1 MMNGRL
7 RRILLVLAAFA
18 GVLGAAPRGA
28 LAEGLAIVGA
38 TVVDGAA
45 APIPDAV
52 VLIDGDRI
60 RAVGSRAQVALP
72 KGITIVDGRGK
83 WVAPGLIDAHVHF
96 FQSGGAY
103 TRPDVVDLRK
113 VRPYERE
120 IALLKAALPR
130 TFARYLLCGITSVV
144 DVGGPFWNF
153 EVRDAAGRT
162 AVAPRVA
169 VAGPLVSTV
178 ARPDLDIGD
187 PPIIKITTP
196 DDARALVRRELER
209 KPDLMK
215 VWFVVRSLGN
225 ESLARSSNRGAL
237 RTPQTPPA
245 SDDLAAGKALVAA
258 TVDEARK
265 GGVRTA
271 VHATELETAR
281 AAVEAGA
288 DVLVHSVFDKPVDD
302 AFVALLK
309 RRGVIYIPT
318 LFVRTGYTLVLTGS
332 FTPTP
337 AERRWADPDV
347 LATFEEVKS
356 RPELTSRPRR
366 ASDPESDRVPLQNL
380 KRLSDAGV
388 TIAAG
393 TDAGNIGTLHGPS
406 IFRELRLMADAGLTP
421 REVLASATTGGAR
434 VMGRE
439 KDLGGVAPG
448 KLADLLIL
456 DRDPLVDVANLEAI
470 HRVVKGGRVFTPN
483 ELAKAAAGH

>member
-1 MMNGRL
+1 MAGRF
-7 RRILLVLAAFA
+7 RRTLLVLAVAA
-18 GVLGAAPRGA
+18 GMLGAASRGA
-28 LAEGLAIVGA
+28 RAEGLAIVGA

-60 RAVGSRAQVALP
+60 QAVGSRAQVALP

-83 WVAPGLIDAHVHF
+83 WVAPGLVDAHVHF

-103 TRPDVVDLRK
+103 TRPDAVDLRK

-130 TFARYLLCGITSVV
+130 TFARYLLCGVTSVV

-153 EVRDAAGRT
+153 EVRDAAART
-162 AVAPRVA
+162 ALAPRVA
-169 VAGPLVSTV
+169 VAGPLISTV
-178 ARPDLDIGD
+178 DRPQLDIGD
-187 PPIIKITTP
+187 PPIIKTATP
-196 DDARALVRRELER
+196 DEARALVRRELER

-215 VWFVVRSLGN
+215 VWFVFRPG
-225 ESLARSSNRGAL
+225 
-237 RTPQTPPA
+237 
-245 SDDLAAGKALVAA
+245 DDLAAGKALVAA

-302 AFVALLK
+302 AFVDLLK
-309 RRGVIYIPT
+309 RRGVVYIPT
-318 LFVRTGYTLVLTGS
+318 LFVRTGYTLVLTGT

-347 LATFEEVKS
+347 LATFDEVKS
-356 RPELTSRPRR
+356 RPELASRPRR
-366 ASDPESDRVPLQNL
+366 APDPESERVTAQNL

-406 IFRELRLMADAGLTP
+406 IFRELRLMADAGLTT
-421 REVLASATTGGAR
+421 RQVLASATAGGAR

-439 KDLGGVAPG
+439 KDLGAVAPG

-470 HRVVKGGRVFTPN
+470 HRVVKGGRVYTPE
-483 ELAKAAAGH
+483 ELARAAAGR

>member
-1 MMNGRL
+1 MTRRL
-7 RRILLVLAAFA
+7 LRTVLAAVA
-18 GVLGAAPRGA
+18 GVLAAVPRPA
-28 LAEGLAIVGA
+28 LADGLAIVGA
-38 TVVDGAA
+38 TVVDGTA

-52 VLIDGDRI
+52 VLIRGDRI
-60 RAVGSRAQVALP
+60 QAVGARAQVAVP

-83 WVAPGLIDAHVHF
+83 WVAPGLVDAHVHF
-96 FQSGGAY
+96 FQSGSAY

-113 VRPYERE
+113 LRPYERE

-130 TFARYLLCGITSVV
+130 TFARYLLCGVTSVV

-153 EVRDAAGRT
+153 EVRDSAART
-162 AVAPRVA
+162 ALAPRVA

-178 ARPDLDIGD
+178 ARPELDIGD
-187 PPIIKITTP
+187 PPIVKTSTP
-196 DDARALVRRELER
+196 EEARALVRRELAR

-225 ESLARSSNRGAL
+225 ESL
-237 RTPQTPPA
+237 
-245 SDDLAAGKALVAA
+245 DDLAAGKALVAA

-288 DVLVHSVFDKPVDD
+288 AVLVHSVFDKPVDD
-302 AFVALLK
+302 AFVDLLK
-309 RRGVIYIPT
+309 RRGVVYIPT

-347 LATFEEVKS
+347 LATFDEVKS
-356 RPELTSRPRR
+356 RPELASRPRR
-366 ASDPESDRVPLQNL
+366 TPDPESERVPLQNL

-406 IFRELRLMADAGLTP
+406 IFRELRLMVDAGLTP
-421 REVLASATTGGAR
+421 REVLASATAGGAR

-439 KDLGGVAPG
+439 KDLGAVAPG

-456 DRDPLVDVANLEAI
+456 DRDPLADVANLEAI
-470 HRVVKGGRVFTPN
+470 HRVVKGGRVFTPE
-483 ELAKAAAGH
+483 ELARVAAGR

>member
-1 MMNGRL
+1 M
-7 RRILLVLAAFA
+7 IVFLVTAAGFEPLAAFLT
-18 GVLGAAPRGA
+18 GWAARLRG
-28 LAEGLAIVGA
+28 
-38 TVVDGAA
+38 
-45 APIPDAV
+45 
-52 VLIDGDRI
+52 
-60 RAVGSRAQVALP
+60 SVALP

-83 WVAPGLIDAHVHF
+83 WVAPGLVDAHVHF
-96 FQSGGAY
+96 FQSGSAY

-113 VRPYERE
+113 LRPYERE

-130 TFARYLLCGITSVV
+130 TFARYLLCGVTSVV

-153 EVRDAAGRT
+153 EVRDSAART
-162 AVAPRVA
+162 ALAPRVA

-178 ARPDLDIGD
+178 ARPELDIGD
-187 PPIIKITTP
+187 PPIVKTSTP
-196 DDARALVRRELER
+196 EEARALVRRELAR

-225 ESLARSSNRGAL
+225 ESL
-237 RTPQTPPA
+237 
-245 SDDLAAGKALVAA
+245 DDLAAGKALVAA

-288 DVLVHSVFDKPVDD
+288 AVLVHSVFDKPVDD
-302 AFVALLK
+302 AFVDLMK
-309 RRGVIYIPT
+309 RRGVVYIPT

-347 LATFEEVKS
+347 LATFDEVKS
-356 RPELTSRPRR
+356 RPELASRPRR
-366 ASDPESDRVPLQNL
+366 TPDPESERVPLQNL

-406 IFRELRLMADAGLTP
+406 IFRELRLMVDAGLTP
-421 REVLASATTGGAR
+421 REVLASATAGGAR

-439 KDLGGVAPG
+439 KDLGAVAPG

-456 DRDPLVDVANLEAI
+456 DRDPLADVANLEAI
-470 HRVVKGGRVFTPN
+470 HRVVKGGRVFTPE
-483 ELAKAAAGH
+483 ELARVAAGR

>member
-1 MMNGRL
+1 MTRRL
-7 RRILLVLAAFA
+7 RRTLLVLAALA
-18 GVLGAAPRGA
+18 GVLGAPRGA

-52 VLIDGDRI
+52 VLIEGDRI
-60 RAVGSRAQVALP
+60 RAVGPRAQVALP

-83 WVAPGLIDAHVHF
+83 WVAPGLVDAHVHF

-113 VRPYERE
+113 VRSYERE

-130 TFARYLLCGITSVV
+130 TFARYLLCGITSAV

-153 EVRDAAGRT
+153 EVRDAASRT
-162 AVAPRVA
+162 AIAPRVA

-178 ARPDLDIGD
+178 DRPQLDIGD

-196 DDARALVRRELER
+196 DEARVLVRRELER

-215 VWFVVRSLGN
+215 VWFIFRPG
-225 ESLARSSNRGAL
+225 
-237 RTPQTPPA
+237 
-245 SDDLAAGKALVAA
+245 DDLAVGKAIVAA

-302 AFVALLK
+302 AFVELLK

-318 LFVRTGYTLVLTGS
+318 LFVRTGYALVLTGR

-393 TDAGNIGTLHGPS
+393 TDAGNIGTVHGPS

-421 REVLASATTGGAR
+421 REVLASATVGGAR

-439 KDLGGVAPG
+439 KDLGVVAPG
-448 KLADLLIL
+448 RLADLVIL

-470 HRVVKGGRVFTPN
+470 HRVVKGGRVYTPE

>member
-1 MMNGRL
+1 MMTGRL
-7 RRILLVLAAFA
+7 RRTLLVLAALA
-18 GVLGAAPRGA
+18 GGLGAVPRA
-28 LAEGLAIVGA
+28 ARAEGLAIVGA

-45 APIPDAV
+45 APIADAV
-52 VLIDGDRI
+52 VLINGDRI
-60 RAVGSRAQVALP
+60 QAVGSRAQVALP

-130 TFARYLLCGITSVV
+130 TFARYLLCGVTSVV

-153 EVRDAAGRT
+153 DVREAAGRT
-162 AVAPRVA
+162 ALAPRVA

-178 ARPDLDIGD
+178 DRPQLDIGD
-187 PPIIKITTP
+187 PPIVKTATP
-196 DDARALVRRELER
+196 DEARALVRRELER

-215 VWFVVRSLGN
+215 VWFVFRPG
-225 ESLARSSNRGAL
+225 
-237 RTPQTPPA
+237 
-245 SDDLAAGKALVAA
+245 DDLAAGKALVAA

-302 AFVALLK
+302 AFVDLLK
-309 RRGVIYIPT
+309 RRGVVYIPT
-318 LFVRTGYTLVLTGS
+318 LFVRTGYTLVLTGG
-332 FTPTP
+332 FTPTA

-347 LATFEEVKS
+347 LATYEEVKS

-366 ASDPESDRVPLQNL
+366 AADPESERVPRQNL

-421 REVLASATTGGAR
+421 REVLASATAGGAR

-439 KDLGGVAPG
+439 KDLGAVAPG

-470 HRVVKGGRVFTPN
+470 YRVVKGGRVFTTD
-483 ELAKAAAGH
+483 ELARAAAAGR

>member
-1 MMNGRL
+1 MMTGRL
-7 RRILLVLAAFA
+7 RRTLLVLAALA
-18 GVLGAAPRGA
+18 GGLGAVPRA
-28 LAEGLAIVGA
+28 ARAEGLAIVGA

-45 APIPDAV
+45 APIADAV
-52 VLIDGDRI
+52 VLINGDRI
-60 RAVGSRAQVALP
+60 QAVGSRAQVALP

-130 TFARYLLCGITSVV
+130 TFARYLLCGVTSVV

-153 EVRDAAGRT
+153 EVREAARRT
-162 AVAPRVA
+162 ALAPRVA

-178 ARPDLDIGD
+178 DRPQLDIGD
-187 PPIIKITTP
+187 PPIVKTATP
-196 DDARALVRRELER
+196 DEARALVRRELER

-215 VWFVVRSLGN
+215 VWFVFRPG
-225 ESLARSSNRGAL
+225 
-237 RTPQTPPA
+237 
-245 SDDLAAGKALVAA
+245 DDLAAGKALVAA

-302 AFVALLK
+302 AFVDLLK
-309 RRGVIYIPT
+309 RRGVVYIPT
-318 LFVRTGYTLVLTGS
+318 LFVRTGYTLVLTGT
-332 FTPTP
+332 FVPTP

-366 ASDPESDRVPLQNL
+366 AADPESERVPRQNL

-406 IFRELRLMADAGLTP
+406 IFRELRLMVDAGLTP
-421 REVLASATTGGAR
+421 REVLASATAAGAR

-439 KDLGGVAPG
+439 KDLGAVAPG

-470 HRVVKGGRVFTPN
+470 HRVVKGGRVYRPE
-483 ELAKAAAGH
+483 ELARAAAGH

>member
-1 MMNGRL
+1 MITGRL
-7 RRILLVLAAFA
+7 RRTLLVLAALA
-18 GVLGAAPRGA
+18 GGLGAVPRA
-28 LAEGLAIVGA
+28 ARAEGLAIVGA

-45 APIPDAV
+45 APIADAV
-52 VLIDGDRI
+52 VLINGDRI
-60 RAVGSRAQVALP
+60 QAVGSRAQVALP

-130 TFARYLLCGITSVV
+130 TFARYLLCGVTSVV

-153 EVRDAAGRT
+153 EVREAARRT
-162 AVAPRVA
+162 ALAPRVA

-178 ARPDLDIGD
+178 DRPQLDIGD
-187 PPIIKITTP
+187 PPIVKTATP
-196 DDARALVRRELER
+196 DEARALVRRELER

-215 VWFVVRSLGN
+215 VWFVFRPG
-225 ESLARSSNRGAL
+225 
-237 RTPQTPPA
+237 
-245 SDDLAAGKALVAA
+245 DDLAAGKALVAA

-288 DVLVHSVFDKPVDD
+288 DVLVHSVFDQPVDD
-302 AFVALLK
+302 AFVDLLK
-309 RRGVIYIPT
+309 RRGVVYIPT
-318 LFVRTGYTLVLTGS
+318 LFVRTGYTLVLTGG
-332 FTPTP
+332 FTPTA

-366 ASDPESDRVPLQNL
+366 AADPESERVPRQNL

-421 REVLASATTGGAR
+421 REVLASATAGGAR

-439 KDLGGVAPG
+439 KDLGAVAPG

-470 HRVVKGGRVFTPN
+470 YRVVKGGRVFTTD
-483 ELAKAAAGH
+483 ELARAAAAGR